1 MSGAHQVMHSQ
12 RNTALEG
19 LRAICKQS
27 AMPLETP
34 PPGVWNVL
42 VSNRKPLPSADET
55 VKMQEHA
62 S

>member
-1 MSGAHQVMHSQ
+1 MHSQ
-12 RNTALEG
+12 RNTAPKG

-42 VSNRKPLPSADET
+42 VSNRKPLLSANET
-55 VKMQEHA
+55 VKMQERA